1 VSDAARNAPPPTA
14 EERGGPPMA
23 AWVMGVVTVLAVAL
37 GAFQLYT
44 AGVRPFNLFVQ
55 RGFHLMVVLMITFL
69 AFPFRKRPRKAL
81 DWVVDGVLV
90 AASAYVGL
98 YLLIDLDGIIRRSG
112 FFLQRDIV
120 TGVIATLVVLEA
132 ARRTIGWAITIVA
145 AVALL
150 YSMAGPRGALP
161 WLGEQL
167 PGILAHRGYS
177 FERIV
182 SHLYLG
188 QEGIFGLP
196 LGVAAT
202 VVFTFILF
210 GAFLESTGAGRS
222 FMDMAYAVAGRQRG
236 GPAKAA
242 VIASGFMGSVSGS
255 AIANVVTTGTFSI
268 PLMKRLGYSPEEAG
282 GVEAAASTG
291 GQILPPVMGA
301 GAFLMA
307 EYTGVPYSEIV
318 RISVLPAL
326 MYFTTVFL
334 FVDLIAL
341 KRGMRGLPSSQL
353 PRVRD
358 VLREGWYY
366 LVPIAVLIYFLMINV
381 SPNRVGFIAIV
392 SILGVSALRWV
403 IRRLLLGRTGPAAET
418 VAGVTVS
425 ESEQAAAREGAVAAA
440 GALAMTARPSA
451 GQDALLG
458 LRGFIEA
465 FRVGAL
471 NAVPVSVAC
480 AVAGIV
486 VGIITLTGLGL
497 KFSALMLAF
506 SGGNLLIA
514 IVLVILASLVL
525 GMGLPVT
532 ASYIVLA
539 VLAAPLLQNEF
550 GIPLLIAHML
560 IFWYSQDSNVTPP
573 VALAAFA
580 GAGIARADPMKT
592 AFQAWKMAKGLYLI
606 PLFMVYNPELI
617 YGGETWY
624 YAWTIV
630 VGFVALAA
638 FAAALEGYMF
648 TRMAW
653 YSRVLS
659 AVGLVLIF
667 YPSFAFE
674 VAGMAVMLTV
684 LGINLARRRA
694 EIKAGAAGAAA
705 S

>member
-1 VSDAARNAPPPTA
+1 MTDAGAGTGVPPPAA
-14 EERGGPPMA
+14 EERSAPPMA
-23 AWVMGVVTVLAVAL
+23 AWVMGVVTLLALAL

-44 AGVRPFNLFVQ
+44 SGVRPFNLFVQ

-69 AFPFRKRPRKAL
+69 AFPLRKRPRQAV
-81 DWVVDGVLV
+81 DWVVDMLLV
-90 AASAYVGL
+90 AASAYIGL
-98 YLLIDLDGIIRRSG
+98 YLLLDLDGIIRRSG

-120 TGVIATLVVLEA
+120 TGIIAILVVLEA

-161 WLGEQL
+161 WLGELL
-167 PGILAHRGYS
+167 PGVLSHRGYS

-210 GAFLESTGAGRS
+210 GAFLESTGAGKT
-222 FMDMAYAVAGRQRG
+222 FMDMAYALAGRQRG

-318 RISVLPAL
+318 RTSVLPAL
-326 MYFTTVFL
+326 MYFVTVYL

-341 KRGMRGLPSSQL
+341 KRGMRGLPASQL
-353 PRVRD
+353 PKVRD

-366 LVPIAVLIYFLMINV
+366 LVPLAVLIYFLAINV

-403 IRRLLLGRTGPAAET
+403 VRRLLLRGPPPT
-418 VAGVTVS
+418 VTGVTVS
-425 ESEQAAAREGAVAAA
+425 ESERQVAIEGAVAAA

-451 GQDALLG
+451 GADAAMG

-465 FRVGAL
+465 FRVGAM

-497 KFSALMLAF
+497 KFSSLMLAF
-506 SGGNLLIA
+506 SGGNLLLA
-514 IVLVILASLVL
+514 LLLVILASLVL

-550 GIPLLIAHML
+550 GIPLLIAHL
-560 IFWYSQDSNVTPP
+560 VIFWYSQDSNVTPP

-592 AFQAWKMAKGLYLI
+592 GFQAWKMAKGLYLI

-624 YAWTIV
+624 YVWTIL

-653 YSRVLS
+653 YSRVLA

-674 VAGMAVMLTV
+674 VAGMAIMLVV

-694 EIKAGAAGAAA
+694 ELSVAGASSA
-705 S
+705 

>member
-1 VSDAARNAPPPTA
+1 VTDAGAGTGVPPPAA
-14 EERGGPPMA
+14 EERSAPPMA
-23 AWVMGVVTVLAVAL
+23 AWVMGVVTLLALAL

-44 AGVRPFNLFVQ
+44 SGVRPFNLFVQ

-69 AFPFRKRPRKAL
+69 AFPLRKRPRQAV
-81 DWVVDGVLV
+81 DWVVDMLLV
-90 AASAYVGL
+90 AASAYIGL
-98 YLLIDLDGIIRRSG
+98 YLLLDLDGIIRRSG

-120 TGVIATLVVLEA
+120 TGIIATLVVLEA

-161 WLGEQL
+161 WLGELL
-167 PGILAHRGYS
+167 PGVLSHRGYS

-210 GAFLESTGAGRS
+210 GAFLESTGAGKT
-222 FMDMAYAVAGRQRG
+222 FMDMAYALAGRQRG

-326 MYFTTVFL
+326 MYFVTVYL

-341 KRGMRGLPSSQL
+341 KRGMRGLPASQL
-353 PRVRD
+353 PKVRD

-366 LVPIAVLIYFLMINV
+366 LVPLAVLIYFLAINV

-403 IRRLLLGRTGPAAET
+403 VRRLLLRGPPPT
-418 VAGVTVS
+418 VTGVTVS
-425 ESEQAAAREGAVAAA
+425 ESERQVAIEGAVAAA

-451 GQDALLG
+451 GADAAMG

-465 FRVGAL
+465 FRVGAM

-497 KFSALMLAF
+497 KFSSLMLAF
-506 SGGNLLIA
+506 SGGNLLLA
-514 IVLVILASLVL
+514 LLLVILASLVL

-550 GIPLLIAHML
+550 GIPLLIAHL
-560 IFWYSQDSNVTPP
+560 VIFWYSQDSNVTPP

-592 AFQAWKMAKGLYLI
+592 GFQAWKMAKGLYLI

-624 YAWTIV
+624 YVWTIL

-653 YSRVLS
+653 YSRVLA

-674 VAGMAVMLTV
+674 VAGMAIMLVV

-694 EIKAGAAGAAA
+694 ELSVAGASSA
-705 S
+705 